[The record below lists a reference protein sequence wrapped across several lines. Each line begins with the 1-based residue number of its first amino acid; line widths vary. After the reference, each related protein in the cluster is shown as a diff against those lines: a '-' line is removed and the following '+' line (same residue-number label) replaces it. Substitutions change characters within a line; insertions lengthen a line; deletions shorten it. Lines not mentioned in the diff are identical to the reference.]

1 MTRKHRIAW
10 RVVAATL
17 AAGGIAYDAHRSPQY
32 PLWYVCIVWG
42 VVGLIVYAMVQMH
55 KHVDPFDSL

>member
-1 MTRKHRIAW
+1 MTRAHRNAW

-17 AAGGIAYDAHRSPQY
+17 AALGIAWDWHRSNY
-32 PLWYVCIVWG
+32 PLWYVAIVWG
-42 VVGLIVYAMVQMH
+42 IVGLIVYVLVLIH